1 MADELTDNFLRGCTG
16 LGAQVMGRLRPPD
29 LPGART
35 TFQRLTMHHP
45 DQCDAW
51 RGLAAAGDTSEPVL
65 KGAYAALSTFG
76 EILNS
81 ADVAP
86 DALDFNFQTHLYITL
101 PAHDAAGITL
111 AYAAALLDAQQ
122 YQEALDRIDVQT
134 ARAQPLY
141 AAWMQAAIHFK
152 AERWSDVR
160 RILLPLTKNHIG
172 DDFLR
177 QAIHVA
183 NGIAGA
189 CLGMWQ
195 QAFDELAHS
204 AGPHEEAHLDGI
216 YHRALCARKIG
227 DTDAAA
233 TLLDQAYSLSTAGKV
248 QDQIKAAMA
257 DPTYSINPTTAA
269 RIDGRTD
276 YWDPDTEPDE
286 KDILWALGQ
295 EARDEL
301 NAKADEILAEF
312 VGIEHVMLQVNK
324 LESSVRTARRRAA
337 LGMKV
342 RNRTLHMKIVGPP
355 GTGKTSIARAIAMKL
370 AGAGLLPSAHFL
382 EIGRADL
389 VDDKIGGSEK
399 KVCKIFDELLEK
411 YGGGTVFIDEVYSVT
426 DSESANDF
434 GRLVVP
440 EIMRYMENYS
450 DKIMVIIAG
459 YADKVEE
466 FLDSNEGLGSRFRRE
481 IVLHSYGVEDLLEIT
496 RRAGNKYDSEFE
508 DTAVVR
514 YMFNQL
520 IEAQICDKDGVDRRV
535 IDIAGNAR
543 FANTF
548 VEFAEEERE
557 YRLDIDG
564 IAETADEAALRMIT
578 IPDIKTAAAAAMR
591 KELRRSKSISAD
603 QLDELESQLV
613 GLVSAGSTR

>member
-1 MADELTDNFLRGCTG
+1 MADELTDDFLRGCTG
-16 LGAQVMGRLRPPD
+16 LGAQVMGRRRPPD
-29 LPGART
+29 LAGARS

-51 RGLAAAGDTSEPVL
+51 RGLAAAGDVTEPVL

-86 DALDFNFQTHLYITL
+86 DALNFDFQTHLYITL
-101 PAHDAAGITL
+101 PAHDVAGIAL
-111 AYAAALLDAQQ
+111 AYAAALLDNKK
-122 YQEALDRIDVQT
+122 YQEALDRIDAQT
-134 ARAQPLY
+134 VRAQPLY
-141 AAWMQAAIHFK
+141 AAWMQAAIYSK
-152 AERWSDVR
+152 ADRWSDVR

-204 AGPHEEAHLDGI
+204 EGPDEEAHLDGA
-216 YHRALCARKIG
+216 YHRALCARKLG

-233 TLLDQAYSLSTAGKV
+233 TLLDEAYSLSAGNKL
-248 QDQIKAAMA
+248 QDQIKTAMT
-257 DPTYSINPTTAA
+257 DPTYGLSSTTAA

-276 YWDPDTEPDE
+276 YWDPATEPDE
-286 KDILWALGQ
+286 KDVLWALGQ
-295 EARDEL
+295 DARDEL

-312 VGIEHVMLQVNK
+312 VSIEHVMLKVNK

-382 EIGRADL
+382 EVGRADL

-399 KVCKIFDELLEK
+399 KVCKLFDGLLEE
-411 YGGGTVFIDEVYSVT
+411 YGGGTIFIDEVYSVT
-426 DSESANDF
+426 DSESGNDF

-466 FLDSNEGLGSRFRRE
+466 FLESNEGLYSRFRRE
-481 IVLHSYGVEDLLEIT
+481 IVLNSYGVDDLLEIT

-514 YMFNQL
+514 YMFTQL
-520 IEAQICDKDGVDRRV
+520 IEAQIPDKEGVDRRV

-564 IAETADEAALRMIT
+564 LAETADEAALRMIT
-578 IPDIKTAAAAAMR
+578 IPDITTAAAAAMR
-591 KELRRSKSISAD
+591 KELRRSKSISPD
-603 QLDELESQLV
+603 QLEEIEGRLV
-613 GLVSAGSTR
+613 GLVSAGGTR